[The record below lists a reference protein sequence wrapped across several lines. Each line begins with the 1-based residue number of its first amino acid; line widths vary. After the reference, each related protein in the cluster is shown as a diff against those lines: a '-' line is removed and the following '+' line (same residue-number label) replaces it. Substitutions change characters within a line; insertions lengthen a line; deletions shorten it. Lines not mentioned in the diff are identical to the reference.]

1 MSEGATKTW
10 RIYATRN
17 LENFMYVD
25 AWERG
30 NIVGEVPVLDGMG
43 EPRLSLKMG
52 RLRRKTYVEMPQ
64 SSIF

>member
-1 MSEGATKTW
+1 MAGIVHEWRATKTW

-30 NIVGEVPVLDGMG
+30 NIVDEVRVRWNGRVAFVAENGPVT
-43 EPRLSLKMG
+43 S
-52 RLRRKTYVEMPQ
+52 
-64 SSIF
+64 